1 MNLMKHKNKLLFTPD
16 ISFMGAPKND
26 ETIKELIEFMKT
38 TYRNPHF
45 SSETDF
51 LGVNSQWCMEAIVKN
66 KMNLI
71 MGQRI
76 GVKTQGRKQIL
87 LENLMEEDFLDLSN
101 DTVAIYIPREEILNR
116 PKYQWFAVMS
126 GEEILKSNMIVSKYL
141 QASIVDST
149 NEYRAPTE
157 MKSVVAI

>member
-1 MNLMKHKNKLLFTPD
+1 
-16 ISFMGAPKND
+16 
-26 ETIKELIEFMKT
+26 
-38 TYRNPHF
+38 
-45 SSETDF
+45 
-51 LGVNSQWCMEAIVKN
+51 
-66 KMNLI
+66 
-71 MGQRI
+71 
-76 GVKTQGRKQIL
+76 
-87 LENLMEEDFLDLSN
+87 MEEDFLDLSN

-149 NEYRAPTE
+149 NEYVAPTE